1 TQSLGYTADTVRKQ
15 FTGYE
20 RDNEIELDF
29 AQARYYKPS
38 HGRYTTVDPIF
49 ESMDKVL
56 PQSMNR
62 YAYVLNNPLFFVDT
76 NGELWMIVKGQQNPQ
91 WVD

>member
-1 TQSLGYTADTVRKQ
+1 TMDHLGSPRINTDANGNITARHDYMPFGEEIFSAQRTQSLGYTADTVRKQ

-56 PQSMNR
+56 PQ
-62 YAYVLNNPLFFVDT
+62 
-76 NGELWMIVKGQQNPQ
+76 
-91 WVD
+91 